1 MPHVVIR
8 ARSVR
13 GSVRDPFDPAV
24 VDESSAASYW
34 NAHRKVERFF
44 DGWWPDEGDPLDIPS
59 RLSRIRMYY
68 EGEQL
73 DRPDARP
80 FALHRN
86 GYAGMQRYAAFLWSG
101 DVYSTWETLKTH
113 VPIAINT
120 GLTGIPLWG
129 TDIGGFVPTKEFTG
143 ELFVRWFQFA
153 AFCPLFRSH
162 GRTWKL
168 RLPWGWNT
176 GELGPDEVRAYGD
189 AANPGPEELHNADVE
204 PICRKYLELRYRLMP
219 YLYSAVREGHETG
232 LPIIRSLW
240 LHHPDDPAAVARG
253 DEYLWGRDLLV
264 VPVTEKGATS
274 RQALS
279 PARDLVRLLDRG
291 EARGRPRD
299 RPARRP
305 GDDPPVRPGRRH
317 HPDGPGQAVHRR
329 ARRRPDDPVP
339 LSRRRRRIHALRG
352 RRHHVRLSQGRLD
365 GHRDG
370 LGRRPTPVDAP
381 ARGRIE
387 DAAAAG
393 PRFRGPAG
401 PREGDPRSASSGSR
415 SRSGSE
421 PRAGGIGIDAPIPPK
436 RTPGHPPRPPK
447 AAHPRPR
454 EETCAERP
462 PVGAQGFSFCVLR
475 FAFWF
480 PS

>member
-1 MPHVVIR
+1 MFPEPEAQIAALRALHFRVVPHIVIR
-8 ARSVR
+8 ARSVS
-13 GSVRDPFDPAV
+13 GSVRDPFDPTI

-34 NAHRKVERFF
+34 NAHRKVQPFF

-120 GLTGIPLWG
+120 GLAGIPLWG
-129 TDIGGFVPTKEFTG
+129 TDIGGFVPTKEFNG

-176 GELGPDEVRAYGD
+176 GELGPNEVRTYGD
-189 AANPGPEELHNADVE
+189 AANPGPEELHNAKVE

-219 YLYSAVREGHETG
+219 YLYSAVHEAHKTG
-232 LPIIRSLW
+232 LPIVRSLW

-264 VPVTEKGATS
+264 VPVTEKSATYRKAYLPRGIWYDFWTEES
-274 RQALS
+274 
-279 PARDLVRLLDRG
+279 LVG
-291 EARGRPRD
+291 GREI
-299 RPARRP
+299 
-305 GDDPPVRPGRRH
+305 VRPVDLATIPLFARAGAIIPMGPVKQYTDEPVEGPTELRLY
-317 HPDGPGQAVHRR
+317 PGADGAFTLYDDDGITSGYRKGDWMGIEMAWDD
-329 ARRRPDDPVP
+329 ARRR
-339 LSRRRRRIHALRG
+339 LTLR
-352 RRHHVRLSQGRLD
+352 LAD
-365 GHRDG
+365 
-370 LGRRPTPVDAP
+370 
-381 ARGRIE
+381 
-387 DAAAAG
+387 
-393 PRFRGPAG
+393 
-401 PREGDPRSASSGSR
+401 GSR
-415 SRSGSE
+415 
-421 PRAGGIGIDAPIPPK
+421 
-436 RTPGHPPRPPK
+436 TRPPLPRHFVVRMVTEK
-447 AAHPRPR
+447 ATRAIRFVG
-454 EETCAERP
+454 E
-462 PVGAQGFSFCVLR
+462 PVAVKF
-475 FAFWF
+475 
-480 PS
+480 